1 MKATGAGSTTA
12 RGRLA
17 EQLVADHLTQQGFIL
32 IARDLRVGR
41 DEVDLLG
48 WDGATLVVVEV
59 RSRRAGAM
67 VDPLSSVS
75 RAKQRRLRN
84 ALARCMADHGARD
97 GRIDVASV
105 VGGALV
111 DYLPNAVDYTET

>member
-1 MKATGAGSTTA
+1 VKGAGSTTA

-17 EQLVADHLTQQGFIL
+17 EQLVADHLTNLGFIVV
-32 IARDLRVGR
+32 ARDLRVGR
-41 DEVDLLG
+41 DEVDILA
-48 WDGATLVVVEV
+48 WEGATLVVVEV

-84 ALARCMADHGARD
+84 ALARCMVDHRARD

-111 DYLPNAVDYTET
+111 DYVPNAIDYTET

>member
-1 MKATGAGSTTA
+1 MKAAGSTTA
-12 RGRLA
+12 RGRVAERIVAAHLA
-17 EQLVADHLTQQGFIL
+17 TQGFIVV
-32 IARDLRVGR
+32 AQDLRVGR
-41 DEVDLLG
+41 DEVDLLA

-75 RAKQRRLRN
+75 RAKQRRLRV
-84 ALARCMADHGARD
+84 ALARCMVERGARD
-97 GRIDVASV
+97 GRIDVAAV

-111 DYLPNAVDYTET
+111 AYLPNAVDYTET

>member
-1 MKATGAGSTTA
+1 M
-12 RGRLA
+12 
-17 EQLVADHLTQQGFIL
+17 
-32 IARDLRVGR
+32 
-41 DEVDLLG
+41 
-48 WDGATLVVVEV
+48 

-75 RAKQRRLRN
+75 RAKQRRLRQ
-84 ALARCMADHGARD
+84 ALARCMVDHGARD
-97 GRIDVASV
+97 GRIDVAAV